1 MEIHQLP
8 NGDCRPIQDVIITL
22 CEVVTSH
29 CARNAFAGQQTE
41 EPQPEEH
48 PVNLWEAADEG
59 RDFGAH
65 GHFDSVSRAN
75 SVPWI
80 AVKHRKLI
88 VAAVGT
94 FAALGYA
101 VGSDRFGRRHT
112 RR

>member
-1 MEIHQLP
+1 MTATRC
-8 NGDCRPIQDVIITL
+8 DAVA
-22 CEVVTSH
+22 SH
-29 CARNAFAGQQTE
+29 CASNAFAGQQTE
-41 EPQPEEH
+41 WPQRVEH
-48 PVNLWEAADEG
+48 PANLWQAVDEG
-59 RDFGAH
+59 RALGAH

-75 SVPWI
+75 SVPWL

-101 VGSDRFGRRHT
+101 VGSDRSGRRHS